1 MDDALRVQVA
11 TEVEGAMRSFEQA
24 ERARDAETLIAHFA
38 AIPAF
43 HMYSDGTRLSFD
55 QMTGYVRETFPKL
68 RSLEGGFIDLNVIAL
83 APDAALAAGT
93 FREST
98 TDVSGNTTRVHG
110 AATWLWRKINGRWL
124 IVYGQADHYPDTT
137 EC

>member
-93 FREST
+93 SENQLPTFPATPRAFTARRRGCGGRST
-98 TDVSGNTTRVHG
+98 
-110 AATWLWRKINGRWL
+110 
-124 IVYGQADHYPDTT
+124 ADG
-137 EC
+137 